1 MLLSIKHTTDLFYN
15 DYINESV
22 MELRMA
28 PRQEQNQRR
37 LSFSIDIG
45 PATSVKSYFD
55 WLGNTIHAF
64 SINALH
70 DRIQIIA
77 TSIVETEPRQ
87 HKLQLF
93 PDVWLPDANF
103 DYTLCDFLLFD
114 GAIVDSPMLRDL
126 AAGVL
131 AQVTPASNT
140 TVKYASLDNDTNNAV
155 DLCVERGGLLPAEA
169 LERSLRLTID
179 RGDSVRAPV
188 KSSSASNAAAD
199 LYGVYKLAA
208 VTAIL
213 DDQPDLSEEQFLARA
228 CVQNVS

>member
-1 MLLSIKHTTDLFYN
+1 MLLSITHTTDLTYT
-15 DYINESV
+15 DYISESV

-64 SINALH
+64 SINNLH

-77 TSIVETEPRQ
+77 TSIVEKEPRQ

-114 GAIVDSPMLRDL
+114 GAIVDSPMLREL

-131 AQVTPASNT
+131 AQVSTRN
-140 TVKYASLDNDTNNAV
+140 
-155 DLCVERGGLLPAEA
+155 
-169 LERSLRLTID
+169 
-179 RGDSVRAPV
+179 APV
-188 KSSSASNAAAD
+188 KLGSLVMAMLRLIDDKFEYQKGITSAASPI
-199 LYGVYKLAA
+199 
-208 VTAIL
+208 TEIL
-213 DDQPDLSEEQFLARA
+213 E
-228 CVQNVS
+228 